1 MCEENQ
7 ISQSQ
12 TPEKLNLLQAVPQA
26 PNQEILRHILLGDYG
41 AIMRAIQVLAAC
53 GYAEPKQWS
62 PPIPTG
68 RSGEY
73 LSILTK
79 REAASPIQAS

>member
-1 MCEENQ
+1 MCEEN
-7 ISQSQ
+7 Q
-12 TPEKLNLLQAVPQA
+12 TPEKLNLLQSVPQT

-41 AIMRAIQVLAAC
+41 AILRAIQVLAAC
-53 GYAEPKQWS
+53 NYAEPKHWS
-62 PPIPTG
+62 PPMPTG

-79 REAASPIQAS
+79 REAASPIQES

>member
-1 MCEENQ
+1 MCEENK
-7 ISQSQ
+7 
-12 TPEKLNLLQAVPQA
+12 TPEKLNLFQSVPPA

-41 AIMRAIQVLAAC
+41 AILRAISTLAAC
-53 GYAEPKQWS
+53 GYAEPKHWS
-62 PPIPTG
+62 QPIPTG

-79 REAASPIQAS
+79 REAASPTQEN